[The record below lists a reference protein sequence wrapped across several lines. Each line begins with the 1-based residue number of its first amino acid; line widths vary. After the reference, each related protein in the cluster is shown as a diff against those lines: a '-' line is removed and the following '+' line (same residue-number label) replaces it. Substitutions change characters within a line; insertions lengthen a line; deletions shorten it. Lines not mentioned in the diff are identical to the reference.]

1 MGFSCWAHGQA
12 GIPFYSPPPW
22 RETRLASLRWEHMY
36 VERKWLCVESYS
48 VLFYLLQSR
57 LVLVSAGESVRGRA
71 RVHGAYFDV
80 VDFFDHSRGRM
91 PT

>member
-1 MGFSCWAHGQA
+1 MLGAWTGRHTFLFPSTLE
-12 GIPFYSPPPW
+12 

-48 VLFYLLQSR
+48 VFFYLLQSR
-57 LVLVSAGESVRGRA
+57 LVLVSAGESARGRA